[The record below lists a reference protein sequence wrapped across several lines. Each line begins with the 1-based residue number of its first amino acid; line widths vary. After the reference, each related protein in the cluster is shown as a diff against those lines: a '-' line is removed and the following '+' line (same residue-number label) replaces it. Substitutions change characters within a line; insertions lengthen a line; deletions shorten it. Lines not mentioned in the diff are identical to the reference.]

1 MKRISLGLVFA
12 CIVGTAAVQAAGD
25 PIKDRQEVMKGNGGA
40 MKAVGAMLKGEK
52 PYDAKAA
59 ADAMKSI
66 GDSIDTFLT
75 LFPKGSET
83 GGDTTAKADIWTN
96 KADFN
101 ALGEA
106 LKEAAG
112 KAEKAAAGGMDSFKV
127 AIGGVGKACKGC
139 HEKYR
144 VKKEK

>member
-12 CIVGTAAVQAAGD
+12 CVIGSGLALAAGD
-25 PIKDRQEVMKGNGGA
+25 PIKERKELMKGNGGA

-52 PYDAKAA
+52 PYDAAA
-59 ADAMKSI
+59 AGDAMKKI
-66 GDSIDTFLT
+66 GGSVDEFLT

-96 KADFN
+96 KADFDT
-101 ALGEA
+101 LGEA
-106 LKEAAG
+106 LKDAAG

>member
-12 CIVGTAAVQAAGD
+12 CVFGSGLAFAAGD
-25 PIKDRQEVMKGNGGA
+25 PIKERKDLMKGNGDA

-66 GDSIDTFLT
+66 GGSVDTFLT

-96 KADFN
+96 KTDFDS
-101 ALGEA
+101 LGKA

-127 AIGGVGKACKGC
+127 AIGGVGKSCKGC

>member
-12 CIVGTAAVQAAGD
+12 CVIGTGFAMAAGD
-25 PIKDRQEVMKGNGGA
+25 PIKDRKELMKGNGDA

-59 ADAMKSI
+59 GDAMKSI
-66 GDSIDTFLT
+66 GGSVDKFLT

-83 GGDTTAKADIWTN
+83 GGDTAAKPEIWAAKADFDSIG
-96 KADFN
+96 K
-101 ALGEA
+101 A
-106 LKEAAG
+106 LKEGTA
-112 KAEKAAAGGMDSFKV
+112 KAEKAAAGGLDSFK
-127 AIGGVGKACKGC
+127 AAMGDVGKNCKAC

-144 VKKEK
+144 VEKK